1 MLDFQSPLPLRRAD
15 DILVTQLR
23 HRRISIHA
31 PRGGSD
37 HDKDFVVD
45 ASTGISIHAPRG
57 GSDERG
63 IQIGGHAQH
72 FNPRS
77 PRGERLGVL
86 SADRTAIA
94 ISIHAPR
101 GGSDFFR
108 VRSGYKYRLFQ
119 STLPAGGATVAIV
132 HTIRQDKKFQSTLPA
147 GGATVFLF
155 TYIQY
160 LDRFQSTLPAGGA
173 TGRQITGLLSPTTF
187 QSTLP
192 AGGATWTRFYLGIP
206 SKYFNPRSPRGE
218 RPQESLESDMD
229 TTFQSTLPAGGATGY
244 SASGKQATSAFQ
256 STLPAGGAT
265 SGKLG
270 VPEQHQRFQST
281 LPAGGATNTGA
292 YSLTG
297 NQDFNPRSPRGE
309 RQQRLPK
316 ACGKLVQVPVNV
328 KGTVR

>member
-1 MLDFQSPLPLRRAD
+1 MDFQSPLPLRRAD

-119 STLPAGGATVAIV
+119 STLPAGGATQES
-132 HTIRQDKKFQSTLPA
+132 IRNPGRYRHFNPRSPRGERPCLFIHRRYQEMLFQSTLPA
-147 GGATVFLF
+147 GGATRLKLCEEASDC
-155 TYIQY
+155 I
-160 LDRFQSTLPAGGA
+160 SIHA
-173 TGRQITGLLSPTTF
+173 
-187 QSTLP
+187 
-192 AGGATWTRFYLGIP
+192 
-206 SKYFNPRSPRGE
+206 PRGG
-218 RPQESLESDMD
+218 SD
-229 TTFQSTLPAGGATGY
+229 LP
-244 SASGKQATSAFQ
+244 F
-256 STLPAGGAT
+256 
-265 SGKLG
+265 
-270 VPEQHQRFQST
+270 R
-281 LPAGGATNTGA
+281 A
-292 YSLTG
+292 YCLIWNISIHA
-297 NQDFNPRSPRGE
+297 PRG
-309 RQQRLPK
+309 
-316 ACGKLVQVPVNV
+316 GSD
-328 KGTVR
+328 